1 MALLRNLRAR
11 LANTQ
16 AQIHELQGQVEAL
29 VNERLVPIAAGT
41 ADRVRSTSRDA
52 WGSASQQA
60 KVMPRRVRQQ
70 QPLLSILMAAA
81 LGWVIGRVI
90 L

>member
-1 MALLRNLRAR
+1 MALLKNLRTQ

-29 VNERLVPIAAGT
+29 VTDRLTPIAADT
-41 ADRVRSTSRDA
+41 AGRVRSTSGDA

-60 KVMPRRVRQQ
+60 KMMPRRVRQ

-81 LGWVIGRVI
+81 LGWVVGRAI

>member
-1 MALLRNLRAR
+1 MALFRNLRAH
-11 LANTQ
+11 LADTH

-29 VNERLVPIAAGT
+29 VNNRLTPIAAGT
-41 ADRVRSTSRDA
+41 ADRVRSTSGDV
-52 WGSASQQA
+52 WGNAVQQA
-60 KVMPRRVRQQ
+60 KMMPRRVRQ

>member
-16 AQIHELQGQVEAL
+16 AQIHELEGQVEAL
-29 VNERLVPIAAGT
+29 VNERLMPIAADT
-41 ADRVRSTSRDA
+41 AGRVRSTSRDA

-70 QPLLSILMAAA
+70 PLLSILMAAA

>member
-1 MALLRNLRAR
+1 MALFKNLRAR

-16 AQIHELQGQVEAL
+16 AQIYELHGQVEAL
-29 VNERLVPIAAGT
+29 VNERLTGT
-41 ADRVRSTSRDA
+41 AGRVRSTSRDA
-52 WGSASQQA
+52 WDSASQQA
-60 KVMPRRVRQQ
+60 KMMPRRVRQ

-81 LGWVIGRVI
+81 LGWVIGRVR